1 MCATG
6 EGGFGN
12 VGLGMWGVGK
22 VDGRFGGGGGLGD
35 LLWRE
40 REMVWGVFYGVSV
53 GFECSLL
60 GPSTVPLG
68 RGGGCFALGR
78 WR

>member
-22 VDGRFGGGGGLGD
+22 VDGRFGDPWVVVWGGG
-35 LLWRE
+35 
-40 REMVWGVFYGVSV
+40 
-53 GFECSLL
+53 
-60 GPSTVPLG
+60 
-68 RGGGCFALGR
+68 
-78 WR
+78 

>member
-1 MCATG
+1 
-6 EGGFGN
+6 
-12 VGLGMWGVGK
+12 
-22 VDGRFGGGGGLGD
+22 
-35 LLWRE
+35 
-40 REMVWGVFYGVSV
+40 MVWGVFYGVSV